1 MKTFE
6 IVPIKSTLR
15 QLETLI
21 CQVED
26 LNNVIIVHVPD
37 DTDEHALAVFK
48 TKLIATIPDKTLII
62 LPQSIQ
68 FCELKEIKI

>member
-37 DTDEHALAVFK
+37 DTDAHTLAVFK
-48 TKLIATIPDKTLII
+48 AKLSATMPDKTLII